1 MIALSTAYKQALIAV
16 KIDGK
21 SAFKSLD
28 ANCKHSENVL
38 YSIDELLDSLNVS
51 IQDNDALS
59 VVIGPGSFT
68 GIRIGVALVKGLSK
82 GNPCK
87 LIKLT
92 TFDLLAYSYI
102 KRYHPKDDFYCV
114 IDALSG
120 YYYICK
126 FAKDG
131 ALLSGAQVVDSES
144 YQAIRETKVGLK
156 EENLGDIQFEP
167 SPEELLELSEKYYSE
182 GKFVSDS
189 ELIPLYLRK
198 SQAEVSLEN
207 KVKKNI

>member
-51 IQDNDALS
+51 IQANDALS
-59 VVIGPGSFT
+59 VVVGPGSFT
-68 GIRIGVALVKGLSK
+68 GIRIGVALVKGLNK

-131 ALLSGAQVVDSES
+131 
-144 YQAIRETKVGLK
+144 
-156 EENLGDIQFEP
+156 
-167 SPEELLELSEKYYSE
+167 
-182 GKFVSDS
+182 
-189 ELIPLYLRK
+189 
-198 SQAEVSLEN
+198 
-207 KVKKNI
+207 